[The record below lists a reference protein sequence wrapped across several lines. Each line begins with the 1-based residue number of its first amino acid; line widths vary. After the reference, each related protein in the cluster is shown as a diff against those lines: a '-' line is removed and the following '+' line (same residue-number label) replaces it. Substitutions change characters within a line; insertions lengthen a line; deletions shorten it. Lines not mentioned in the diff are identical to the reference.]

1 MSGGA
6 AASEGAA
13 AGPRARGTDWAAV
26 EAKWRARWEERRA
39 HEADAD
45 PSRPKRFVTVAY
57 PYPNSPQHVGH
68 GRTYTIADAHARY
81 LRMRGYNV
89 LFPMGFHYTG
99 TPILG
104 MARRVQDGDAE
115 LLEGLRGLYGVPDEA
130 VRTFADPVSI
140 ARYFHEEIRAGM
152 VEMGYSI
159 DWRREF
165 TTIDPAYKRFVEWQI
180 ATLRGM
186 GLIVQGSHPVGWC
199 PKDNNPV
206 SQHDTLGDV
215 EPDFTEYTLVKFR
228 LDGDGGGEGGPV
240 IPVATLRPET
250 LFGATNLWVDPGA
263 EYVRA
268 AVSDP
273 SGPRAEGEEEAEA
286 DEWIVSAECAR
297 KLEFLGKKVEPRGT
311 VRGSDL
317 VGRTAAPPGG
327 YTGAAGLPV
336 LPARFVRQGTG
347 TGLVMSVPAH
357 APYDWRA
364 LEDLREAGGAG
375 APAAA
380 AAAAAAA
387 PPKIIESD
395 GFAGADCPAADAC
408 RRLGVRSQ
416 DDAALLEKATDE
428 VYGKEFYG
436 GSMMDNSS
444 GGGDGG
450 AVPARFAGMKVPEAR
465 DAVREWLTR
474 GAEAQGAGGYA
485 ASEPFLEI
493 TGGPVRCRCGAE
505 CVVRML
511 SDQWFLDY
519 GSAAWKKNAHECLS
533 RMSIL
538 PKEIRGEFGNVVDW
552 LRERA
557 CARQHGLGTS
567 LPWDDGWIVE
577 SLSDS
582 VIYMAFYT
590 ISGMVRSGALR
601 AEHLT
606 PAFFDYAF
614 LGMGGRGAAGRIARE
629 TGADEAAVRRA
640 RAEFAYFYPV
650 DARHSGRDL
659 VPNHLTFFVMN
670 HTAVFG
676 RDSWPRGIVVN
687 GSVLMDGKKMS
698 KSMGNII
705 PLRRAVREHGADA
718 IRLAILV
725 SAELLQDADFSADAV
740 SGVKSR
746 LEAMMAECG
755 RLGSAAAAG
764 YAGGG
769 GPGAE
774 AAAEPAARR
783 AEDRWLLSRTR
794 DLVAAVTT
802 SVEAMRLREALHA
815 VLFGF
820 ESDLQWHRK
829 RAAAAAAAAAA
840 GGKGGEGGSGSG
852 SDAVLR
858 EVYAIRVRLLSPFAP
873 HAADEMWERLG
884 MGGPASSASGSRWP
898 EDPREWDDPAAIQAE
913 DLLGR
918 VVADVG
924 RIVRVAKMGA
934 PRRITA
940 YVASGLKA
948 RAYESI
954 TRAVSGAAGAE
965 AEGEYAGKRPGAPG
979 EAGARKGGGR
989 QGPGMAAVMKALIA
1003 DPGTAGIKAD
1013 PGFVQRA
1020 IKDALSEPARIKEA
1034 RLRAGHVDE
1043 RAVLESELGA
1053 LAAAEFGRD
1062 VQVRV
1067 LSEDGEDDPAGKA
1080 RRARP
1085 LRPALHIE

>member
-1 MSGGA
+1 MSGKGA
-6 AASEGAA
+6 AAEGPGAA
-13 AGPRARGTDWAAV
+13 VAEAGPRARGTDWAAV

-165 TTIDPAYKRFVEWQI
+165 TTVDPAYKRFVEWQI
-180 ATLRGM
+180 TTLRGM

-228 LDGDGGGEGGPV
+228 LEGEGGGRRGPV

-250 LFGATNLWVDPGA
+250 VFGAANLWVDPGA

-268 AVSDP
+268 AVSGP
-273 SGPRAEGEEEAEA
+273 SGPGADGEKDGEA

-297 KLEFLGKKVEPRGT
+297 KLEFLGKRVEPRGT

-317 VGRTAAPPGG
+317 VGLTAAPPGG
-327 YTGAAGLPV
+327 TGAAGLPV

-375 APAAA
+375 AL
-380 AAAAAAA
+380 AAAAA
-387 PPKIIESD
+387 PPPKIIESE
-395 GFAGADCPAADAC
+395 GFAGVDCPAAEAC
-408 RRLGVRSQ
+408 RRLGVKSQ

-436 GSMMDNSS
+436 GSMA
-444 GGGDGG
+444 GGGG

-465 DAVREWLTR
+465 DAVREWLS
-474 GAEAQGAGGYA
+474 GGAGEAAAASGG

-614 LGMGGRGAAGRIARE
+614 LGMGGRDAAGRIARE

-640 RAEFAYFYPV
+640 RAEFSYFYPV

-764 YAGGG
+764 AGG
-769 GPGAE
+769 GPGAK
-774 AAAEPAARR
+774 AVAAARR

-794 DLVAAVTT
+794 DLVAAVTS

-820 ESDLQWHRK
+820 ESDLQWHRR
-829 RAAAAAAAAAA
+829 RAAAAAAAAEA
-840 GGKGGEGGSGSG
+840 GGKGGSAG

-858 EVYAIRVRLLSPFAP
+858 EVYAVRVLLLSPFAP

-884 MGGPASSASGSRWP
+884 MGGQASSASGSRWP

-918 VVADVG
+918 VVADIG

-954 TRAVSGAAGAE
+954 TRTASGAAGAE
-965 AEGEYAGKRPGAPG
+965 VGAEDAGKKPGSPVEG
-979 EAGARKGGGR
+979 RARKGGGGGR
-989 QGPGMAAVMKALIA
+989 GPGMAAVMRALIA

-1034 RLRAGHVDE
+1034 RLRGGHVDE

-1067 LSEDGEDDPAGKA
+1067 LSEDGKDVDDPAGKA

>member
-1 MSGGA
+1 MSGAEGAGGRGAGAGSGA
-6 AASEGAA
+6 AAPAPG
-13 AGPRARGTDWAAV
+13 GTDWAAV
-26 EAKWRARWEERRA
+26 EAKWRGRWAEGRA

-115 LLEGLRGLYGVPDEA
+115 LLEGLRSLYGVPDEA
-130 VRTFADPVSI
+130 VRTFADPVRI

-165 TTIDPAYKRFVEWQI
+165 TTVDPAYKRFVEWQVS
-180 ATLRGM
+180 TLRGM

-199 PKDNNPV
+199 PKDQNPV

-215 EPDFTEYTLVKFR
+215 EPAFTEYVLVKFR
-228 LDGDGGGEGGPV
+228 LEDGEGGGSGRKGPV

-250 LFGATNLWVDPGA
+250 VFGATNLWVDPGA

-268 AVSDP
+268 AVSDAP
-273 SGPRAEGEEEAEA
+273 APAAAPASGSPGGGGGADGGEGGAEEGA
-286 DEWIVSAECAR
+286 DEWIVSAECAQ
-297 KLEFLGKKVEPRGT
+297 KLEFLGKRVEVRGT
-311 VRGSDL
+311 VRGADL
-317 VGRTAAPPGG
+317 VGRTAVSPAAG
-327 YTGAAGLPV
+327 TGASGRLPV

-364 LEDLREAGGAG
+364 LEDLGEEGGGGAL
-375 APAAA
+375 AATA

-387 PPKIIESD
+387 PAKIIESD
-395 GFAGADCPAADAC
+395 GYAGAECPAAEAC
-408 RRLGVRSQ
+408 RRLGVKSQ
-416 DDAALLEKATDE
+416 DDAGLLEKATDE

-436 GSMMDNSS
+436 GAMIA
-444 GGGDGG
+444 GG
-450 AVPARFAGMKVPEAR
+450 AVPARFAGMKVPDAR
-465 DAVREWLTR
+465 DAVREWLS
-474 GAEAQGAGGYA
+474 GEKGAGG

-519 GSAAWKKNAHECLS
+519 GSPAWKRNAHECLS
-533 RMSIL
+533 RMRIL
-538 PKEIRGEFGNVVDW
+538 PREIRGEFGNVVDW

-557 CARQHGLGTS
+557 CARQHGLGTN

-590 ISGMVRSGALR
+590 ISGMVRSGALS

-606 PAFFDYAF
+606 PAFFDYVF
-614 LGMGGRGAAGRIARE
+614 LGMGGGGAAGRIARE
-629 TGADEAAVRRA
+629 TGADEGSIRRA
-640 RAEFAYFYPV
+640 RAEFSYFYPV

-687 GSVLMDGKKMS
+687 GSVLMGGKKMS

-705 PLRRAVREHGADA
+705 PLRRAIREHGADA

-725 SAELLQDADFSADAV
+725 SAELLQDADFNAEAV
-740 SGVKSR
+740 SGAKSR
-746 LEAMMAECG
+746 LEGMMAECE
-755 RLGSAAAAG
+755 RLGGAG
-764 YAGGG
+764 REGEGAG
-769 GPGAE
+769 
-774 AAAEPAARR
+774 RR

-794 DLVAAVTT
+794 DLVLAVTA

-829 RAAAAAAAAAA
+829 RAAAAAAA
-840 GGKGGEGGSGSG
+840 GSGSG
-852 SDAVLR
+852 GRDAILR
-858 EVYAIRVRLLSPFAP
+858 EVYAVRVLLLSPFAP

-884 MGGPASSASGSRWP
+884 AGGAPAAPAASASRWP
-898 EDPREWDDPAAIQAE
+898 EAPAEWDDPAAIQAE

-918 VVADVG
+918 VVADVES
-924 RIVRVAKMGA
+924 IVRVAKTGA
-934 PRRITA
+934 PRRITVYA
-940 YVASGLKA
+940 AGGLKA

-954 TRAVSGAAGAE
+954 TRAVAGADKKAGRPGAAG
-965 AEGEYAGKRPGAPG
+965 GA
-979 EAGARKGGGR
+979 GGG
-989 QGPGMAAVMKALIA
+989 GGGGGASMGAVMKALIA

-1013 PGFVQRA
+1013 PKFVQRA
-1020 IKDALSEPARIKEA
+1020 IKDVLSEPARIKEA
-1034 RLRAGHVDE
+1034 RLRGGHIDE
-1043 RAVLESELGA
+1043 QAVLEAELGA
-1053 LAAAEFGRD
+1053 LAAAEFGRG

-1067 LSEDGEDDPAGKA
+1067 FSEDDKGLDDPAGKA
-1080 RRARP
+1080 RHARP
-1085 LRPALHIE
+1085 LRPALLIE